1 MNPNGRLVRSLGTA
15 LTVMMLKS
23 RPVPENRPKI
33 YVVPGL
39 MNQQVVQEFAVST
52 PNTSFA
58 VRIPWISV
66 RNCVN
71 HHEPMRRFSSIEPII
86 FTV

>member
-1 MNPNGRLVRSLGTA
+1 MNLDGSLVQFSGTA
-15 LTVMMLKS
+15 LTVMMLNS
-23 RPVPENRPKI
+23 RPVPGNRPKI
-33 YVVPGL
+33 YAVPGL
-39 MNQQVVQEFAVST
+39 MNQQVVQELAIIT

-58 VRIPWISV
+58 VRIRSISV

-71 HHEPMRRFSSIEPII
+71 HHEPMRWFSRIEPII